1 MGLRFRLHL
10 LLLLVTVTAFHF
22 LLHLGSAIP
31 GLAVPLAKVKAV
43 ALAASRRLARE
54 KGFHPAVVL
63 VFFAARSW
71 PELCR
76 SFSAAD
82 LSDSQ
87 IGLVTADLAIAFGL
101 FAAAGPGLVVAAGS
115 VVVAVVAVVC
125 VAVSDRFASALASC
139 SVCFVFSVCL
149 VYCFAAAMGK
159 GRSAVVF
166 YFLVLRSSF

>member
-1 MGLRFRLHL
+1 
-10 LLLLVTVTAFHF
+10 VTAFHF

-63 VFFAARSW
+63 VFFAARSL
-71 PELCR
+71 PGLCR
-76 SFSAAD
+76 SFSASYLFD
-82 LSDSQ
+82 FQ

-115 VVVAVVAVVC
+115 VAVAVA
-125 VAVSDRFASALASC
+125 DLFAAALASGP
-139 SVCFVFSVCL
+139 VCFVCSVCL

-159 GRSAVVF
+159 GRAAVVF